1 MSENVKIV
9 AVTGARGMIGE
20 IIVQMLLKAGFD
32 VRVLTIS
39 DDLSNS
45 SQLTVVSS
53 DINDKNRLRNLLE
66 GVNAIFHCAAELTNE
81 KNVFY
86 KCRGNP

>member
-1 MSENVKIV
+1 MSENVKIA

-39 DDLSNS
+39 YDLSNS
-45 SQLTVVSS
+45 
-53 DINDKNRLRNLLE
+53 
-66 GVNAIFHCAAELTNE
+66 
-81 KNVFY
+81 
-86 KCRGNP
+86 

>member
-20 IIVQMLLKAGFD
+20 LIVQMLLEAGFD

-39 DDLSNS
+39 YDLSNS
-45 SQLTVVSS
+45 
-53 DINDKNRLRNLLE
+53 
-66 GVNAIFHCAAELTNE
+66 
-81 KNVFY
+81 
-86 KCRGNP
+86 